1 MSFAV
6 AVRSSRWRFERQ
18 SVRRTWQSDEA
29 SAQARTALVPPW
41 VPPPTA
47 RMRTLPQSPRYVC
60 NHFLAFCLF
69 PLPQSSFD
77 AMHLPTP
84 KLKALAAATV
94 AVVFPAFFS
103 IAIWR
108 LKPLTSPELVF
119 AAKGWHTLAASQHFP
134 QQNRS
139 SPSMPLS
146 SPSWPTEPKD
156 NSKPFPTHPL
166 SEDLPQMV
174 QGVFSDQIDLQIQA
188 TTRFRKLLSKERN
201 PPIEE
206 VIKTGVV
213 SRFVEFLR
221 SPHTLVQF
229 EAAWALTNIAS
240 GSAAQTQV
248 VIEAGAVPIFV
259 ELLASPEPDVREQAV
274 WALGNIAGDSP
285 QCRDYVLSCGALK
298 PLLALLGDSR
308 KLSMLRNATWTLSN
322 FCRGKTP
329 QPDWNTIAPALPVL
343 SKLVYSLDDEVL
355 IDACWAISYLSDGS
369 NDKIQAVIEAG
380 IPRRLVELLMH
391 ASTSVQTPALRSVGN
406 IVTGDDVQTQ
416 VIINCGAL
424 PCLLSLLSS
433 NKDGIRK
440 EACWTISNI
449 TAGNSTQIQA
459 VVDANIIPPLI
470 HLLSNGDLKTRK
482 EACWAIS
489 NATSGGLQKPDQI
502 RYLVAQG
509 CIKPLCDLLGCPDNK
524 IIQVALDGL
533 ENILKVGDLDK
544 QAAGDAPDAIN
555 RYALFIEEC
564 GGMEKIHECQT
575 NANEEIYMKAYNIIE
590 KYFSDEDE
598 NADDGMA
605 QAQGPNGTFGFGA
618 GANGGQG
625 GAAPFNFSN
634 TNENESMEM

>member
-1 MSFAV
+1 MAD
-6 AVRSSRWRFERQ
+6 RYIPEH
-18 SVRRTWQSDEA
+18 RRTQFKAKSTFKPEELRRRREEQQVEIRKAKREENLAKRRGIGTGENRPGASLGAAPDSDDD
-29 SAQARTALVPPW
+29 TA
-41 VPPPTA
+41 
-47 RMRTLPQSPRYVC
+47 
-60 NHFLAFCLF
+60 
-69 PLPQSSFD
+69 
-77 AMHLPTP
+77 
-84 KLKALAAATV
+84 
-94 AVVFPAFFS
+94 
-103 IAIWR
+103 
-108 LKPLTSPELVF
+108 
-119 AAKGWHTLAASQHFP
+119 
-134 QQNRS
+134 
-139 SPSMPLS
+139 
-146 SPSWPTEPKD
+146 PTESQL
-156 NSKPFPTHPL
+156 N
-166 SEDLPQMV
+166 EDLPQMV
-174 QGVFSDQIDLQIQA
+174 QGVFSEQIDLQIQA
-188 TTRFRKLLSKERN
+188 TTKFRKLLSKERN

-240 GSAAQTQV
+240 GSATQTQV

-285 QCRDYVLSCGALK
+285 TCRDYVLGCGALK
-298 PLLALLGDSR
+298 PLLNLLGDSR

-329 QPDWNTIAPALPVL
+329 QPDWSTVRPEDELYFEDGISNCNGQIAPALPVL
-343 SKLVYSLDDEVL
+343 AKLVYSLDDEVL

-449 TAGNSTQIQA
+449 TAGNSQQIQS
-459 VVDANIIPPLI
+459 VIDANIIPPLI

-489 NATSGGLQKPDQI
+489 NATSGGLQKPEQI
-502 RYLVAQG
+502 RYLVAQN
-509 CIKPLCDLLGCPDNK
+509 CIRPLCDLLACPDNK

-544 QAAGDAPDAIN
+544 QAAGEGAESIN

-564 GGMEKIHECQT
+564 GGMEKIHDCQN
-575 NANEEIYMKAYNIIE
+575 NANEEIYMKSYNIIE

-598 NADDGMA
+598 NADEAMAPQA
-605 QAQGPNGTFGFGA
+605 QAANGTFGFGTNGA
-618 GANGGQG
+618 QGGGFNFANG
-625 GAAPFNFSN
+625 ND
-634 TNENESMEM
+634 SMDM

>member
-1 MSFAV
+1 MA
-6 AVRSSRWRFERQ
+6 ERYIPEH
-18 SVRRTWQSDEA
+18 RRTQFKAKSTFKPEELRRRREEQQVEIRKAKREENLAKRRGIGTGDDRPGASLGAAPDSDDEN
-29 SAQARTALVPPW
+29 PP
-41 VPPPTA
+41 
-47 RMRTLPQSPRYVC
+47 S
-60 NHFLAFCLF
+60 
-69 PLPQSSFD
+69 
-77 AMHLPTP
+77 
-84 KLKALAAATV
+84 
-94 AVVFPAFFS
+94 
-103 IAIWR
+103 
-108 LKPLTSPELVF
+108 E
-119 AAKGWHTLAASQHFP
+119 SQL
-134 QQNRS
+134 N
-139 SPSMPLS
+139 
-146 SPSWPTEPKD
+146 
-156 NSKPFPTHPL
+156 
-166 SEDLPQMV
+166 EDLPQMV
-174 QGVFSDQIDLQIQA
+174 AGVFSDQIDLQIQA
-188 TTRFRKLLSKERN
+188 TTKFRKLLSKERN

-240 GSAAQTQV
+240 GSATQTQV

-259 ELLASPEPDVREQAV
+259 ELLNSPEPDVREQAV

-285 QCRDYVLSCGALK
+285 QCRDYVLGQGALR
-298 PLLALLGDSR
+298 PLLNLLGDSR

-329 QPDWNTIAPALPVL
+329 QPDWNMPALPIL
-343 SKLVYSLDDEVL
+343 AKLVYSLDDEVL

-369 NDKIQAVIEAG
+369 NDKIQSVIEAG

-449 TAGNSTQIQA
+449 TAGNSAQIQA
-459 VVDANIIPPLI
+459 VIDANIIPPLI
-470 HLLSNGDLKTRK
+470 HLLTNGDLKTRK

-489 NATSGGLQKPDQI
+489 NATSGGLQKPEQI
-502 RYLVAQG
+502 RYLVNHG
-509 CIKPLCDLLGCPDNK
+509 CIRPLCDLLACPDNK

-544 QAAGDAPDAIN
+544 QASGEGSDSIN

-564 GGMEKIHECQT
+564 GGMEKIHDCQT

-590 KYFSDEDE
+590 KYFSDEEE
-598 NADDGMA
+598 NAADDAMG
-605 QAQGPNGTFGFGA
+605 QNQQFGFGA
-618 GANGGQG
+618 ANGSQQG
-625 GAAPFNFSN
+625 GFNFGGN
-634 TNENESMEM
+634 GAESMDM

>member
-1 MSFAV
+1 MAD
-6 AVRSSRWRFERQ
+6 RYIPEH
-18 SVRRTWQSDEA
+18 RRTQFKAKNAFKPEELRRRREEQQVEIRKSKREENLAKRRGIGTGERLGASLGAAPDSDDE
-29 SAQARTALVPPW
+29 TA
-41 VPPPTA
+41 
-47 RMRTLPQSPRYVC
+47 
-60 NHFLAFCLF
+60 
-69 PLPQSSFD
+69 
-77 AMHLPTP
+77 
-84 KLKALAAATV
+84 
-94 AVVFPAFFS
+94 
-103 IAIWR
+103 
-108 LKPLTSPELVF
+108 
-119 AAKGWHTLAASQHFP
+119 
-134 QQNRS
+134 
-139 SPSMPLS
+139 
-146 SPSWPTEPKD
+146 PTESQL
-156 NSKPFPTHPL
+156 N
-166 SEDLPQMV
+166 EDLPQMV
-174 QGVFSDQIDLQIQA
+174 AGVFSNEIDQQIKA
-188 TTRFRKLLSKERN
+188 TTKFRKLLSKERN

-240 GSAAQTQV
+240 GSATQTQV

-259 ELLASPEPDVREQAV
+259 ELLSSPEPDVREQAV

-285 QCRDYVLSCGALK
+285 HCRDYVLSCGALK

-322 FCRGKTP
+322 FCRGKSP
-329 QPDWNTIAPALPVL
+329 QPDWATISPALPVL
-343 SKLVYSLDDEVL
+343 AKLVYSLDDEVL

-424 PCLLSLLSS
+424 ACLLALLSS

-449 TAGNSTQIQA
+449 TAGNSVQIQA
-459 VVDANIIPPLI
+459 VIDANIIPPLI
-470 HLLSNGDLKTRK
+470 HLLQNGDLKTRK

-489 NATSGGLQKPDQI
+489 NATSGGLQKPEQI
-502 RYLVAQG
+502 RYLVSQG
-509 CIKPLCDLLGCPDNK
+509 CIRPLCDLLACPDNK

-544 QAAGDAPDAIN
+544 QAAGGPEQIN

-564 GGMEKIHECQT
+564 GGMEKIHDCQN

-590 KYFSDEDE
+590 KYFSDDE
-598 NADDGMA
+598 EGADEM
-605 QAQGPNGTFGFGA
+605 QAGQNGGTFGFSTSGGEA
-618 GANGGQG
+618 QSGGFNFANGGD
-625 GAAPFNFSN
+625 
-634 TNENESMEM
+634 SMDM